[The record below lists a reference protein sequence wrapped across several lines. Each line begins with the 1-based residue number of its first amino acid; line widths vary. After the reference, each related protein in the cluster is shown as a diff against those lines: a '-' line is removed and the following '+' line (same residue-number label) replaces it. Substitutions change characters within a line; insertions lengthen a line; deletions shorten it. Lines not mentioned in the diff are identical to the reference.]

1 MKFEKFSSC
10 FKGLFFR
17 IFIAILCLSIAGPT
31 INTATADPIL
41 RSQIDRPDDQTGF
54 QIHLVYVVPK
64 GSNDLKFD
72 TNGQIDSWVK
82 EGNDWL
88 YSKVGR
94 RIKFDF
100 FQEVT
105 DVSFLQS
112 KFSVSELCN
121 SCETNKKLKEE
132 YVSQNLTFDDSKTL
146 FFVVGDNL
154 DKNSCGWGGI
164 GNLAIA
170 HDLANLKGGCN
181 SAESKA
187 KRGISW
193 PAYTITHELFHTFGI
208 KHVCQD
214 KSDLM
219 LGTPECTIDK
229 STFGQV
235 LTTLDFKSNQY
246 VGSESAFG
254 IDILKMPIWS
264 DNSGTYAYAEVNQI
278 SDTKFLPR
286 LANGKIYAI
295 VGQESKAFAWDW
307 QRNFYPNLTSVK
319 CQLSSMGISILGRLI
334 ESSCVFEIPKNW
346 RPGNPFTVTQSW
358 TKGPWHGSAYVSGTL
373 ARQDLTITPCSNT
386 VCYAGGKVGLMSS
399 YCTSFPTDVILQQLI
414 DNKWIN
420 KVSVQQQAN
429 GLNCI
434 GRNEYYSAPDYTLNF
449 EVTGTYIYRWF
460 KPAERFISGYVGAP
474 FAVLVNDVNAP
485 EPDQSEIDAA
495 QVKASEL
502 GKAADDATK
511 SASNTPM
518 NSEVPKKTITCLQGK
533 VVKKVTGVNPKCP
546 SGYKKK

>member
-170 HDLANLKGGCN
+170 HDLANLKP
-181 SAESKA
+181 
-187 KRGISW
+187 R
-193 PAYTITHELFHTFGI
+193 T
-208 KHVCQD
+208 KH
-214 KSDLM
+214 
-219 LGTPECTIDK
+219 
-229 STFGQV
+229 
-235 LTTLDFKSNQY
+235 
-246 VGSESAFG
+246 
-254 IDILKMPIWS
+254 
-264 DNSGTYAYAEVNQI
+264 
-278 SDTKFLPR
+278 
-286 LANGKIYAI
+286 
-295 VGQESKAFAWDW
+295 
-307 QRNFYPNLTSVK
+307 
-319 CQLSSMGISILGRLI
+319 
-334 ESSCVFEIPKNW
+334 
-346 RPGNPFTVTQSW
+346 
-358 TKGPWHGSAYVSGTL
+358 
-373 ARQDLTITPCSNT
+373 
-386 VCYAGGKVGLMSS
+386 
-399 YCTSFPTDVILQQLI
+399 
-414 DNKWIN
+414 
-420 KVSVQQQAN
+420 
-429 GLNCI
+429 
-434 GRNEYYSAPDYTLNF
+434 
-449 EVTGTYIYRWF
+449 
-460 KPAERFISGYVGAP
+460 
-474 FAVLVNDVNAP
+474 
-485 EPDQSEIDAA
+485 
-495 QVKASEL
+495 
-502 GKAADDATK
+502 
-511 SASNTPM
+511 
-518 NSEVPKKTITCLQGK
+518 
-533 VVKKVTGVNPKCP
+533 
-546 SGYKKK
+546 